1 MNMKTKRLAPA
12 VCLFLALMLF
22 LLSACGSGHSVKLI
36 VNGEERETLKVSAKE
51 PFAAAEPEIP
61 GWRFVGWFTAEEPSA
76 GFDPA
81 SAIESDRTLYAG
93 FSDLFRGGLDFHPTA
108 RALEPLEEDFRVFDE
123 FGKVEAVSLTDD
135 GVLIRAVGNYGV
147 HMDQSPT
154 VTMGVGI
161 SGEGLVTGVWM
172 LDSYAQT
179 EGFPEQ
185 ITAAYLQEAYEGEF
199 ALPDMRI
206 SPVSG
211 ASAPSRAVLY
221 AVRTASHYA
230 KNVYGFFSE
239 TLSQSLA
246 ELNEVCPA
254 EYAPV
259 SSEYQP
265 DPKKLGTV
273 LFAGEGTTADGRNVL
288 AMKVEGA
295 QSFNWDGA
303 YRAPY
308 DSAKPNPYVL
318 IIVVDTDS
326 REVLSYRVV
335 ENGTRKTEY
344 FTVPQDK
351 LDAYLGVV
359 IDSEESFDSFTDGLV
374 KDYDSEWEYTMD
386 EYSRKTI
393 TGSSVVYTGTT
404 ADGTLSG
411 QMVRNCYRTAA
422 RYLWNYR

>member
-1 MNMKTKRLAPA
+1 MKTKRLAP
-12 VCLFLALMLF
+12 VLCLLLALMLF
-22 LLSACGSGHSVKLI
+22 LLSACGSGRSVRLL
-36 VNGEERETLKVSAKE
+36 VNGEEREMLKVSGNE

-61 GWRFVGWFTAEEPSA
+61 GWRFVGWFTAEEAEA

-81 SAIESDRTLYAG
+81 APLESDLTLYAG
-93 FSDLFRGGLDFHPTA
+93 FSDLFRGGLEFHPEA
-108 RALEPLEEDFRVFDE
+108 RAMEPLNEEFAVFDE
-123 FGKVEAVSLTDD
+123 FGRVEAVSLTEN

-147 HMDQSPT
+147 HMDLSPT
-154 VTMGVGI
+154 VTMGVEI
-161 SGEGLVTGVWM
+161 SGDGLVTGVWM
-172 LDSYAQT
+172 LDSFEQT

-185 ITAAYLQEAYEGEF
+185 ITGDYLQEAYEGEF

-211 ASAPSRAVLY
+211 ASATSRAVLY
-221 AVRTASHYA
+221 AVRTASYYA
-230 KNVYGFFSE
+230 KNVYGYVSE
-239 TLSQSLA
+239 TLTQSLA
-246 ELNEVCPA
+246 ELNEVLPA

-273 LFAGEGTTADGRNVL
+273 LFAGEGRTADGRNVL

-295 QSFNWDGA
+295 QSFNYEGA

-308 DSAKPNPYVL
+308 DSAKPNPFVL

-326 REVLSYRVV
+326 REVLAYRVV
-335 ENGTRKTEY
+335 EDGTRKTEF
-344 FTVPQDK
+344 FTVPQEK
-351 LDAYLGVV
+351 LDAYLGAV
-359 IDSEESFDSFTDGLV
+359 IDSEEAFDSFTDGLV
-374 KDYDSEWEYTMD
+374 KDYDGDWEYTMD
-386 EYSRKTI
+386 EYNRKAI
-393 TGSSVVYTGTT
+393 TGSSVIYTGTT

-422 RYLWNYR
+422 RYLWNYQ